1 MKDIRVKELSTKD
14 RVKQVEEQF
23 RIWEVTGDK
32 EAEEKTRE
40 EIRFITISRD
50 YGCAG
55 FRIGDNLA
63 TVLNSRQ
70 QEGLPPWTVY
80 DHKLVDL
87 VCQDHNL
94 SQVLVE
100 NLDKQRKHIF
110 GDYIKGLFTGEPS
123 TIQVFKRFAETIFQ
137 LASRGKVI
145 IIGRA
150 SSLITGK
157 LTGGLHIRIVSPL
170 EWRIKQVAAYEN
182 IDDPKEARRYTIK
195 NDRERGKFSK
205 YFLGKS
211 LKNPAIYDMIL
222 NQQRLG
228 LDGIVN
234 LILEAMQ
241 MREEMKRS

>member
-1 MKDIRVKELSTKD
+1 MKDIRVKELSIKD
-14 RVKQVEEQF
+14 RVMQVEEQF
-23 RIWEVTGDK
+23 RIWEATGDK
-32 EAEEKTRE
+32 VTEEKTRE

-63 TVLNSRQ
+63 AALNSTQ

-87 VCQDHNL
+87 VCRDHNL
-94 SQVLVE
+94 SRVLVE
-100 NLDKQRKHIF
+100 NLDKQSKHLF
-110 GDYIKGLFTGEPS
+110 GDYIKGIFTGEPS
-123 TIQVFKRFAETIFQ
+123 SIQVFKRFAETI
-137 LASRGKVI
+137 
-145 IIGRA
+145 
-150 SSLITGK
+150 
-157 LTGGLHIRIVSPL
+157 IVAPL
-170 EWRIKQVAAYEN
+170 EWRIKQVAAYES

-211 LKNPAIYDMIL
+211 LRNPAIYDMIL

-241 MREEMKRS
+241 MREEMRKS